1 MPRDFVSESQ
11 RQRGAGGYTV
21 ESEADIGM
29 TDAAAGNL
37 YYHLASPR
45 LKSEEFVSLQR
56 LSRSSQTIAETASV
70 GRQTGNPPPQDGPHC
85 DLGE

>member
-1 MPRDFVSESQ
+1 VSESQ

-29 TDAAAGNL
+29 ADAAAGNR

-56 LSRSSQTIAETASV
+56 LSRSSQTVAVAASR
-70 GRQTGNPPPQDGPHC
+70 G
-85 DLGE
+85 

>member
-1 MPRDFVSESQ
+1 MSESQ

-29 TDAAAGNL
+29 ADAAAGNL
-37 YYHLASPR
+37 YDHLASPR

-56 LSRSSQTIAETASV
+56 LSRSSQTVAVAASV
-70 GRQTGNPPPQDGPHC
+70 G
-85 DLGE
+85 